1 MSFFRGL
8 LPTVSLPGMEKR
20 GELAVLRERILQG
33 LWLFVFAASL
43 VLVATAIPESL
54 AQNNTTQVAI
64 YVGLVVFAGFF
75 ALYRNLPYT
84 LRTYA
89 LLFVPLFVSVTIFLD
104 SGVEGNGRFL
114 LVIFLLLAVVLLNL
128 RGALVALVLGMLTT
142 AVIGSGMVTGRIP
155 LPGINAAPASD
166 TTLGWIYVAVFAAVI
181 FGLAAMAIYIT
192 INGLSR
198 SLTVQQNLASQLER
212 ERQTLEQNV
221 ESRTQDVERR
231 SLQLRTAAEIS
242 RSISTLLDP
251 QEVIQTV
258 ADLVRDR
265 FNLYYAGVF
274 LLDESGEYAVLRA
287 GTGEAGE
294 KMIERGHRLAVGG
307 SSMIGWATAT
317 RQSRIAL
324 DVGLEATRFNNPLLP
339 FTRSELA
346 IPIISRD
353 AVLGALSIQSTQSE
367 AFDND
372 DIVVMQSVADSLAV
386 ALQNARLY
394 QETQQTLQEI
404 QSLNRAYIQDAWTE
418 ARSQHARLA
427 YTYEDQTAPSVGLR
441 TVEIPLLLRDQPL
454 GTISLELASP
464 EFTEEEQAFLDSVA
478 TQTAQALE
486 NARLLEETQRR
497 AVQER
502 KLNELSALFT
512 QALSIDEILRTA
524 VVELGKLPSVAEVAI
539 ALTAPEEVIELPDAD
554 EQGKEQE

>member
-20 GELAVLRERILQG
+20 GELAVIRERILQG
-33 LWLFVFAASL
+33 LWLFVL
-43 VLVATAIPESL
+43 ATAIILFALSIPVSL
-54 AQNNTTQVAI
+54 RQGDIVTTAIYISMMVYVAI
-64 YVGLVVFAGFF
+64 ISLI
-75 ALYRNLPYT
+75 RRLPYT
-84 LRTYA
+84 FRVYT
-89 LLFVPLFVSVTIFLD
+89 LLFVPFFFGVRFLTT
-104 SGVEGNGRFL
+104 SGVEGNGRLFIILFL
-114 LVIFLLLAVVLLNL
+114 VLAVALLEF
-128 RGALVALVLGMLTT
+128 RQSLVALGIALVSIA
-142 AVIGSGMVTGRIP
+142 AVATGILSGNIPIP
-155 LPGINAAPASD
+155 LPGDAPATDSV
-166 TTLGWIYVAVFAAVI
+166 LGWAYVGVFSLII
-181 FGLAAMAIYIT
+181 FGATALAVYIT
-192 INGLSR
+192 ENNLNTSLKTQQGLY
-198 SLTVQQNLASQLER
+198 TQVER
-212 ERQTLEQNV
+212 ERATLEERV

-404 QSLNRAYIQDAWTE
+404 QSLNRAYIQEAWTE

-427 YTYEDQTAPSVGLR
+427 YTYEDQTAPAVGLR

-539 ALTAPEEVIELPDAD
+539 ALTAPEEVIELPVAD
-554 EQGKEQE
+554 EQGKEQA